1 MESETKLARGTPP
14 PLDRAT
20 IHPYEQGV
28 PGPFF
33 YQRYAHPVGTE
44 AERRLAELE
53 GGPVLLFPSG
63 AGATSALLLALLE
76 PGARVAVA
84 EGGYWGT
91 VGLIGGELSRWGLE
105 LIPFDQVGPPPP
117 AELIWLEPCA
127 NPMLSF
133 PDLEAAVEQAHR
145 MGARVVVDNTVLSPA
160 LLRPL
165 EHGADFVLHSA
176 SKILSGHHDALLGA
190 VACARAE
197 DHERLGAF
205 RAASGIVAAPDP
217 AWLLLRGLKTLAL
230 RAERQSQSALE
241 LARRLAEHPA
251 VERVRYPGLGD
262 PVAARYVRA
271 FGPLLSFD
279 LADGERAARLERSLQ
294 LIENATSLGG
304 VASTL
309 EARSRWEPGRVP
321 AGLVRLSVGLEAVE
335 DLWADLRQALER

>member
-1 MESETKLARGTPP
+1 MERETQLARGRLP

-33 YQRYAHPVGTE
+33 YQRYAHPVGAE

-84 EGGYWGT
+84 EGGYYGT
-91 VGLIGGELSRWGLE
+91 VSLIGRELSRWGIE
-105 LIPFDQVGPPPP
+105 LLPFDQTGPPPP
-117 AELIWLEPCA
+117 AELVWLEPCA

-133 PDLEAAVEQAHR
+133 PDLEAAAAQAHR
-145 MGARVVVDNTVLSPA
+145 MEARVVVDNTVLSPA

-197 DHERLGAF
+197 DHERLAAF
-205 RAASGIVAAPDP
+205 RGVSGIVAAPDP
-217 AWLLLRGLKTLAL
+217 AWLMLRGLKTLAL

-241 LARRLAEHPA
+241 LARRLAGHPA

-262 PVAARYVRA
+262 PVAARYLRA
-271 FGPLLSFD
+271 YGPLLSFD
-279 LADGERAARLERSLQ
+279 LADGERAARVERSLE

-309 EARSRWEPGRVP
+309 EARSRWEPDRVP
-321 AGLVRLSVGLEAVE
+321 AGLLRLSVGLEAVE
-335 DLWADLRQALER
+335 DLWADLCQALER